1 MRKNIFNNK
10 RCLVIKNSQIL
21 REFEDSFTRKEGRI
35 SPQRVFEI
43 FSSMWE
49 EAMNIGVIPFK
60 DPLAGI
66 EVDIKMAR
74 ILNSC
79 LKK

>member
-1 MRKNIFNNK
+1 M
-10 RCLVIKNSQIL
+10 IKNSHIL
-21 REFEDSFTRKEGRI
+21 KEFEDSFARSEGQLPPKRA
-35 SPQRVFEI
+35 FDI
-43 FSSMWE
+43 FSSMWQ
-49 EAMNIGVIPFK
+49 EAMSMGVIPFK

-66 EVDIKMAR
+66 EVDIKTAR

>member
-1 MRKNIFNNK
+1 M
-10 RCLVIKNSQIL
+10 IKNSHIL
-21 REFEDSFTRKEGRI
+21 KEFEDSFIRREGQL
-35 SPQRVFEI
+35 SPQKAFDI
-43 FSSMWE
+43 FSSMWQ
-49 EAMNIGVIPFK
+49 EAMNMGVIPFK
-60 DPLAGI
+60 DSLDEI